1 MTARGRLVKHRLS
14 GSVYIGR
21 AVHPYPYK
29 NHHPSSAL
37 CNFNTGITLPPKSF
51 ERPHSPLIF
60 TNSCL
65 LLPSPGLCSQVC
77 LAPPSTSLN
86 DLSLANLPC
95 PRLQCVCNFLKFTA
109 VSNYR
114 SRTAPTEACHSW
126 RRYARRSATLTPS
139 EEQNPQVLAARH
151 HYFVPLLLEN
161 FPKNM

>member
-1 MTARGRLVKHRLS
+1 MSARGRLVKHSLS

-21 AVHPYPYK
+21 AVHPYK

-65 LLPSPGLCSQVC
+65 LLPSPGL
-77 LAPPSTSLN
+77 APKSAWPLHVFERP
-86 DLSLANLPC
+86 LSLANLPC
-95 PRLQCVCNFLKFTA
+95 PKLQCVCNFVNFTA
-109 VSNYR
+109 VSKYR

-139 EEQNPQVLAARH
+139 KEQNPQVLAARH
-151 HYFVPLLLEN
+151 HYFAPLLLEN